1 MLYKK
6 NTYASICNANVF
18 FVLLLFSALDL
29 IAEEKSDLYV
39 PRIEGT
45 IRAKYEYFSDLDE
58 HRFQVRNARFSV
70 RGNFSPITSYK
81 AEIDLSDEGKTKMLD
96 AYVRLQPNNNWIF
109 TIGQQKVPFSTDNL
123 RSPHEL
129 YFANRSFMGKQL
141 TNLRDVGV
149 STSVSN
155 EKVIPFDAIVAI
167 LNGLGLYTQ
176 DKSMK
181 IHELSYGTRIVFFPK
196 NKFQLSLNANTI
208 HPSTIRMIYYNAGVA
223 YSFGNFHL
231 ESEYLYKTYSENT
244 LITSNFTTGF
254 FVFGAY
260 NIKTPKLQNI
270 SKITPVLRVD
280 GMTRNL
286 KYDIQSSTSIVTKID
301 EARTRLTGGV
311 IISLAKPFLND
322 IRLNY
327 ERYFWNDGHLADNKF
342 VAEFV
347 VKF

>member
-1 MLYKK
+1 MHRNFQKSLFLYFFSLLVFNLSADENDKK
-6 NTYASICNANVF
+6 D
-18 FVLLLFSALDL
+18 LF
-29 IAEEKSDLYV
+29 V
-39 PRIEGT
+39 PRVEGA
-45 IRAKYEYFSDLDE
+45 IRAKYEYFSVIDE

-70 RGNFSPITSYK
+70 RGKFSPITSYK

-96 AYVRLQPNNNWIF
+96 AYVRLQPQKNWNF

-149 STSVSN
+149 SVNLLN
-155 EKVIPFDAIVAI
+155 EKLIPFDCVLGIF
-167 LNGLGLYTQ
+167 NGLGLYTQ

-181 IHELSYGTRIVFFPK
+181 MEELSYAARIVLFP
-196 NKFQLSLNANTI
+196 NKPLNISLNANTI
-208 HPSTIRMIYYNAGVA
+208 QPSAIRMTYYNAGVT
-223 YSFGNFHL
+223 YSFGNFL
-231 ESEYLYKTYSENT
+231 IETEYLFKTYSDNT
-244 LITSNFTTGF
+244 LLNSYSTNGY

-260 NIKTPKLQNI
+260 NIKTSKLKNI
-270 SKITPVLRVD
+270 SKITPVLRYD
-280 GMTRNL
+280 GMTKNL
-286 KYDIQSSTSIVTKID
+286 KYDIQSSSSIVTKID
-301 EARTRLTGGV
+301 DARTRLTGGV

-327 ERYFWNDGHLADNKF
+327 ERYFWKDGHLADNKF

>member
-1 MLYKK
+1 MHRNLKK
-6 NTYASICNANVF
+6 STLFIVF
-18 FVLLLFSALDL
+18 LLLAFNIFADENDKKDL
-29 IAEEKSDLYV
+29 FV
-39 PRIEGT
+39 PRVEGT

-70 RGNFSPITSYK
+70 RGKFSPITSYK

-96 AYVRLQPNNNWIF
+96 AYIRLQPQKYWNF

-141 TNLRDVGV
+141 TNLRDVGI
-149 STSVSN
+149 SASVSN
-155 EKVIPFDAIVAI
+155 EKVVPFDMFVAI
-167 LNGLGLYTQ
+167 FNGMGLYTQ
-176 DKSMK
+176 DRSMK
-181 IHELSYGTRIVFFPK
+181 TDELSYGTRIVLFPK

-208 HPSTIRMIYYNAGVA
+208 HPSTIRMTYYNAGVA
-223 YSFGNFHL
+223 YSFGKFHL

-244 LITSNFTTGF
+244 LLNSGSTTGF

-260 NIKTPKLQNI
+260 NIKTPKLKNI
-270 SKITPVLRVD
+270 SKITPVIRYD

-286 KYDIQSSTSIVTKID
+286 KYDIQSSSSIVTKID

-327 ERYFWNDGHLADNKF
+327 ERYFWEDGHFSENKF